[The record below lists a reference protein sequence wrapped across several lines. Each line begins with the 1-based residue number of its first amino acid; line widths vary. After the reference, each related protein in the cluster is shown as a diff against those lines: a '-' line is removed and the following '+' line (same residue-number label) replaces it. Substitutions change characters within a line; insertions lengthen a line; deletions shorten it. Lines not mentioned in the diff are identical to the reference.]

1 MECRMSRRIPCAASS
16 VRLPRRLMALAIAG
30 VLFPLASQAAPAP
43 RDEATVLDAVN
54 VVGTGETRQVQE
66 LGRDELARQPA
77 GSSALKLLGKL
88 PGVHF
93 TSADPWGNYEWSTR
107 LNIRG
112 FNQNQLGFT
121 LDGIPLGDM
130 SYGNHNGLHISR
142 ALIAENL
149 GFVEVSQG
157 SGALDTAS
165 SSNLGGTMRFASRGP
180 LAERGFTLAQ
190 TVGSDDTLRTFAR
203 YDTGDI
209 DGFSAFFSGAKHDAE
224 KWKGYGPQDSRQV
237 NAQARYA
244 SDTFSIGALIN
255 TSRRNETDYADLS
268 LESARRLGMDW
279 DNYARDW
286 TRAIRAGFGQFS
298 GGVTSLDD
306 AYYLGRGLRDDNLY
320 ALNTDIA
327 IGDGGS
333 ITAQVYRH
341 TNEGQGHWV
350 TPYSA
355 SSPTLPLRL
364 RTTEYTIDR
373 SGVTAGIALP
383 FGIHTV
389 SVGLWHESSD
399 HNLQRNFYN
408 LNADSPPNRGF
419 FYRSPDQRVF
429 EQDFDSSTTVW
440 YLSNRIDL
448 MDGRFTVDAGFKALD
463 AGIDAVRRIGTRAQ
477 GSIEAKD
484 SFLPQLGLRFE
495 VAEGFEL
502 FGSYAE
508 NMAAFRAGVAGPF
521 AASQSGFDAIRST
534 LRPETSTTLEGGLR
548 YGVDGFQSSLTLYR
562 VDFEDRL
569 LTISQCV
576 GILGCPAALANVG
589 DVETSGAEAAIDW
602 TLGEGFS
609 VFGSLSWNQS
619 EYAADYLDG
628 TTLVPTRGKTVVDSP
643 ELLANV
649 ELRYAMDGW
658 DARVGAK
665 YTDERFITFINDSKV
680 DAYWVADAS
689 LAYSFGDF
697 GWAKDLKASLNVTNL
712 FDESYFASVGTNG
725 FVASDPQG
733 LNYTLVTGA
742 PRQFFLTLEAQF

>member
-1 MECRMSRRIPCAASS
+1 MSSITPCRRPRHLLALAVAAALAPLAASANPE
-16 VRLPRRLMALAIAG
+16 VRDD
-30 VLFPLASQAAPAP
+30 AA
-43 RDEATVLDAVN
+43 VLDAVN
-54 VVGTGETRQVQE
+54 VVGTGETRQVQA
-66 LGRDELARQPA
+66 LGREELARQPA

-149 GFVEVSQG
+149 GFAEVSQG

-165 SSNLGGTMRFASRGP
+165 SSNLGGTVRFASRGP
-180 LAERGFTLAQ
+180 QAERGATLAQ

-203 YDTGDI
+203 YDTGDL
-209 DGFSAFFSGAKHDAE
+209 DGFSAFLSGAKHDAE
-224 KWKGYGPQDSRQV
+224 KWKGYGAQDSRQV

-244 SDTFSIGALIN
+244 NEAWSLGALIN

-298 GGVTSLDD
+298 GGVNSLDD

-333 ITAQVYRH
+333 FKAQVYRH

-350 TPYSA
+350 TPYSP
-355 SSPTLPLRL
+355 SSATLPLSL

-373 SGVTAGIALP
+373 GGLTAGFELP
-383 FGIHTV
+383 FGAHTL
-389 SVGLWHESSD
+389 SFGLWHEDSD
-399 HNLQRNFYN
+399 HNLQRNFYF
-408 LNADSPPNRGF
+408 LNADNPPNRGY
-419 FYRSPDQRVF
+419 FYRSPDVRVF
-429 EQDFDSSTTVW
+429 EQDFDSRTQVW
-440 YLSNRIDL
+440 YLNDRIAL
-448 MDGRFTVDAGFKALD
+448 MDGRFTIDAGFKALD
-463 AGIDAVRRIGTRAQ
+463 AEIEAVNRRGTRAQ
-477 GSIEAKD
+477 GRIEAKD

-495 VAEGFEL
+495 VAPGFEL

-508 NMAAFRAGVAGPF
+508 NMAAFRAGVNGPF
-521 AASQSGFDAIRST
+521 SASQSGFNAIRDT
-534 LRPETSTTLEGGLR
+534 LRPETSTTFEGGLR
-548 YGVDGFQSSLTLYR
+548 YGNEAFQSSLTLYR

-569 LTISQCV
+569 LTISQCA
-576 GILGCPAALANVG
+576 GIVGCPSVLANVG

-602 TLGEGFS
+602 RLGGGFS
-609 VFGSLSWNQS
+609 LFGSLSWNSS
-619 EYAADYLDG
+619 EYASNYLDG
-628 TTLVPTRGKTVVDSP
+628 TTLVPTDGKTVVDTP
-643 ELLANV
+643 EMLANV
-649 ELRYAMDGW
+649 ELRYAA
-658 DARVGAK
+658 DALEARIGMK
-665 YTDERFITFINDSKV
+665 YTDERFITYVNDSRV
-680 DAYWVADAS
+680 PDYWVTDAS
-689 LAYSFGDF
+689 VSYRFGDLGF
-697 GWAKDLKASLNVTNL
+697 AKDLKATLNVTNL
-712 FDESYFASVGTNG
+712 FDEDYFASVGTNG
-725 FVASDPQG
+725 FVARDPQG

-742 PRQFFLTLEAQF
+742 PRQVFLTLEASF

>member
-1 MECRMSRRIPCAASS
+1 MEFQMPSITPCRRPRHLLALAVAAALAPIAASANPE
-16 VRLPRRLMALAIAG
+16 V
-30 VLFPLASQAAPAP
+30 
-43 RDEATVLDAVN
+43 RDEAAVLDAVN
-54 VVGTGETRQVQE
+54 VVGTGETRQVQA
-66 LGRDELARQPA
+66 LGREELARQPA

-149 GFVEVSQG
+149 GFAEVSQG

-165 SSNLGGTMRFASRGP
+165 SSNLGGTVRFASRGP
-180 LAERGFTLAQ
+180 QAERGATLAQ

-203 YDTGDI
+203 YDTGEI
-209 DGFSAFFSGAKHDAE
+209 DGFSAFLSGAKHDAE
-224 KWKGYGPQDSRQV
+224 KWKGYGAQDSRQV

-244 SDTFSIGALIN
+244 SEVWSLGALIN

-298 GGVTSLDD
+298 GAVNSLDD

-333 ITAQVYRH
+333 FKAQVYRH

-350 TPYSA
+350 TPYSP
-355 SSPTLPLRL
+355 SSATLPLSL

-373 SGVTAGIALP
+373 GGLTAGVELP
-383 FGIHTV
+383 FGVHTL
-389 SVGLWHESSD
+389 SFGLWHEDSD
-399 HNLQRNFYN
+399 HNLQRNFYF
-408 LNADSPPNRGF
+408 LNADTPPNRGY
-419 FYRSPDQRVF
+419 FYRSPDVRVF
-429 EQDFDSSTTVW
+429 EQDFDSRTQVW
-440 YLSNRIDL
+440 YLNDRIAL
-448 MDGRFTVDAGFKALD
+448 MEGRFTIDAGFKALD
-463 AGIDAVRRIGTRAQ
+463 AEIQAVNRRGTRAQ
-477 GSIEAKD
+477 GRIEAKD

-495 VAEGFEL
+495 VVPGFEL

-508 NMAAFRAGVAGPF
+508 NMAAFRAGVNGPF
-521 AASQSGFDAIRST
+521 SASQSGFDAIRNT
-534 LRPETSTTLEGGLR
+534 LRPETSTTFEGGLR
-548 YGVDGFQSSLTLYR
+548 YGNEAFQSSLTLYR

-569 LTISQCV
+569 LTISQCA
-576 GILGCPAALANVG
+576 GIVGCPSVLANVG

-602 TLGEGFS
+602 RLGGGFS
-609 VFGSLSWNQS
+609 LFGSLSWNSS
-619 EYAADYLDG
+619 EYASNYLDG
-628 TTLVPTRGKTVVDSP
+628 TTLVPTDGKTVVDTP
-643 ELLANV
+643 EMLANV
-649 ELRYAMDGW
+649 ELRYAA
-658 DARVGAK
+658 DALEARIGMK
-665 YTDERFITFINDSKV
+665 YTDERFITYTNDSRV
-680 DAYWVADAS
+680 PDYWVTDAS
-689 LAYSFGDF
+689 VSYRFGDLGF
-697 GWAKDLKASLNVTNL
+697 AKDLKATLNVTNL
-712 FDESYFASVGTNG
+712 FDEDYFASVGTNG
-725 FVASDPQG
+725 FVARDPQG

-742 PRQFFLTLEAQF
+742 PRQVFLTLEASF

>member
-1 MECRMSRRIPCAASS
+1 MECRMFRNAAASN
-16 VRLPRRLMALAIAG
+16 PRPHRSLIALAVAG
-30 VLFPLASQAAPAP
+30 ALIPFLAHAAPEA

-66 LGRDELARQPA
+66 IGREELLRQPPGA
-77 GSSALKLLGKL
+77 SPLKLLAKL

-107 LNIRG
+107 INIRG

-149 GFVEVSQG
+149 GFAEVSQG

-165 SSNLGGTMRFASRGP
+165 SSNLGGTVRFGSRGP
-180 LAERGFTLAQ
+180 QAERGITVAQ

-203 YDTGDI
+203 YDRGDI
-209 DGFSAFFSGAKHDAE
+209 DGFSAFLSGARHDAE
-224 KWKGYGPQDSRQV
+224 KWKGWGPQDSRQV
-237 NAQARYA
+237 NAQARFA
-244 SDTFSIGALIN
+244 NEGWSLGAMIN

-268 LESARRLGMDW
+268 LDSARRLGMDW
-279 DNYARDW
+279 DNYALDW
-286 TRAIRAGFGQFS
+286 ERAIRAAFGQFS

-320 ALNTDIA
+320 AVN
-327 IGDGGS
+327 GDVGLFDDGVFR
-333 ITAQVYRH
+333 AQVYRH

-350 TPYSA
+350 TPYTP
-355 SSPTLPLRL
+355 SSPTLPLSL

-373 SGVTAGIALP
+373 GGLTAGVELP
-383 FGIHTV
+383 FGNHTI
-389 SVGLWHESSD
+389 SFGLWHEDSD
-399 HNLQRNFYN
+399 HNLQRNFYF

-419 FYRSPDQRVF
+419 FYRNPDVRVF
-429 EQDFDSSTTVW
+429 EQDFDSRTQMF
-440 YLSNRIDL
+440 YLNDRIAL
-448 MDGRFTVDAGFKALD
+448 MDERLTIDVGFKSLNAE
-463 AGIDAVRRIGTRAQ
+463 IDAISRRGTRAQ
-477 GSIEAKD
+477 GSIEASD
-484 SFLPQLGLRFE
+484 NFLPQAGIRFE

-508 NMAAFRAGVAGPF
+508 NLAAFRAGVNGPF
-521 AASQSGFDAIRST
+521 SASQTGFDAIRDT
-534 LRPETSTTLEGGLR
+534 LRPETSTSLEGGLR
-548 YGVDGFQSSLTLYR
+548 WGMDGFQSSLTVYR

-576 GILGCPAALANVG
+576 GIVGCPSVLANVG

-602 TLGEGFS
+602 TLADGLS
-609 VFGSLSWNQS
+609 LFGSLSWNES
-619 EYAADYLDG
+619 EYGSDYLDG
-628 TTLVPTRGKTVVDSP
+628 TTVVPTRGKTVVDSP

-649 ELRYAMDGW
+649 ELRYAIASW
-658 DARVGAK
+658 DARIGAR
-665 YTDERFITFINDSKV
+665 YTDERFITFVNDSQV
-680 DAYWVADAS
+680 EGFWVADAS
-689 LAYSFGDF
+689 LAYDF
-697 GWAKDLKASLNVTNL
+697 GGVWRAKNLKAALNITNL
-712 FDESYFASVGTNG
+712 FDEEYFASVGTNG
-725 FVASDPQG
+725 FVASDPLG

-742 PRQFFLTLEAQF
+742 PRQVFATLTAEF

>member
-1 MECRMSRRIPCAASS
+1 MEFQMSSITPCRRPRHLLALAVAAALAPLAASANPE
-16 VRLPRRLMALAIAG
+16 VRDD
-30 VLFPLASQAAPAP
+30 AA
-43 RDEATVLDAVN
+43 VLDAVN
-54 VVGTGETRQVQE
+54 VVGTGETRQVQA
-66 LGRDELARQPA
+66 LGREELARQPA

-149 GFVEVSQG
+149 GFAEVSQG

-165 SSNLGGTMRFASRGP
+165 SSNLGGTVRFASRGP
-180 LAERGFTLAQ
+180 QAERGATLAQ

-203 YDTGDI
+203 YDTGDL
-209 DGFSAFFSGAKHDAE
+209 DGFSAFLSGAKHDAE
-224 KWKGYGPQDSRQV
+224 KWKGYGAQDSRQV

-244 SDTFSIGALIN
+244 DEAWSLGALIN

-298 GGVTSLDD
+298 GGVNSLDD

-320 ALNTDIA
+320 ALNADIA

-333 ITAQVYRH
+333 FKAQVYRH

-350 TPYSA
+350 TPYSP
-355 SSPTLPLRL
+355 SSATLPLSL

-373 SGVTAGIALP
+373 GGLTAGFELP
-383 FGIHTV
+383 LGAHTL
-389 SVGLWHESSD
+389 SFGLWHEDSD
-399 HNLQRNFYN
+399 HNLQRNFYF
-408 LNADSPPNRGF
+408 LNADTPPNRGY
-419 FYRSPDQRVF
+419 FYRSPDVRVF
-429 EQDFDSSTTVW
+429 EQDFDSRTQVW
-440 YLSNRIDL
+440 YVNDRIAL
-448 MDGRFTVDAGFKALD
+448 MDGRFTIDAGFKALD
-463 AGIDAVRRIGTRAQ
+463 AEIEAVNRRGTRAQ
-477 GSIEAKD
+477 GRIEAKD

-495 VAEGFEL
+495 VAPGFEL

-508 NMAAFRAGVAGPF
+508 NMAAFRAGVNGPF
-521 AASQSGFDAIRST
+521 SASQSGFDAIRNT
-534 LRPETSTTLEGGLR
+534 LRPETSTTFEGGLR
-548 YGVDGFQSSLTLYR
+548 YGNEAFQSSLTLYR

-569 LTISQCV
+569 LTISQCA
-576 GILGCPAALANVG
+576 GIVGCPSVLANVG

-602 TLGEGFS
+602 RLGGGFS
-609 VFGSLSWNQS
+609 LFGSLSWNSS
-619 EYAADYLDG
+619 EYASNYLDG
-628 TTLVPTRGKTVVDSP
+628 TTLVPTDGKTVVDTP
-643 ELLANV
+643 EMLANV
-649 ELRYAMDGW
+649 ELRYAA
-658 DARVGAK
+658 DALEARIGMK
-665 YTDERFITFINDSKV
+665 YTDERFITFVNDSRV
-680 DAYWVADAS
+680 PDYWVTDAS
-689 LAYSFGDF
+689 VSYRFGDL
-697 GWAKDLKASLNVTNL
+697 GLAKDLKATLNVTNL
-712 FDESYFASVGTNG
+712 FDEDYFASVGTNG
-725 FVASDPQG
+725 FVARDPQG

-742 PRQFFLTLEAQF
+742 PRQVFLTLEASF

>member
-1 MECRMSRRIPCAASS
+1 MSSITPCRRPRHLLALAVAAALAPLAASANPE
-16 VRLPRRLMALAIAG
+16 VRDD
-30 VLFPLASQAAPAP
+30 AA
-43 RDEATVLDAVN
+43 VLDAVN
-54 VVGTGETRQVQE
+54 VVGTGETRQVQA
-66 LGRDELARQPA
+66 LGREEIARQPA

-149 GFVEVSQG
+149 GFAEVSQG

-165 SSNLGGTMRFASRGP
+165 SSNLGGTVRFASRGP
-180 LAERGFTLAQ
+180 QSERGATLAQ

-203 YDTGDI
+203 YDTGDL
-209 DGFSAFFSGAKHDAE
+209 DGFSAFLSGAKHDAE
-224 KWKGYGPQDSRQV
+224 KWKGYGAQDSRQV

-244 SDTFSIGALIN
+244 DEAWSLGALIN

-298 GGVTSLDD
+298 GGVNSLDD

-320 ALNTDIA
+320 AVNTDIA

-333 ITAQVYRH
+333 FKAQVYRH

-350 TPYSA
+350 TPYSP
-355 SSPTLPLRL
+355 SSSTLPLSL

-373 SGVTAGIALP
+373 GGLTAGFELP
-383 FGIHTV
+383 FGVHTL
-389 SVGLWHESSD
+389 SFGLWHEDSD
-399 HNLQRNFYN
+399 HNLQRNFYF
-408 LNADSPPNRGF
+408 LNADTPPNRGY
-419 FYRSPDQRVF
+419 FYRSPDVRVF
-429 EQDFDSSTTVW
+429 EQDFDSRTQVW
-440 YLSNRIDL
+440 YLNDRIAL
-448 MDGRFTVDAGFKALD
+448 MDGRFTIDAGFKALD
-463 AGIDAVRRIGTRAQ
+463 AEIEAVSRRGTRAQ
-477 GSIEAKD
+477 GRIEAKD

-495 VAEGFEL
+495 VAPGFEL

-508 NMAAFRAGVAGPF
+508 NMAAFRAGVNGPF
-521 AASQSGFDAIRST
+521 SASQTGFNAIRGT
-534 LRPETSTTLEGGLR
+534 LRPETSTTFEGGLR
-548 YGVDGFQSSLTLYR
+548 YGNEGFQSSLTLYR

-569 LTISQCV
+569 LTISQCA
-576 GILGCPAALANVG
+576 GIVGCPSVLANVG
-589 DVETSGAEAAIDW
+589 DVETSGAEAAMDW
-602 TLGEGFS
+602 RLGGGFS
-609 VFGSLSWNQS
+609 LFGSLSWNSS
-619 EYAADYLDG
+619 EYASNYLDG
-628 TTLVPTRGKTVVDSP
+628 TTLVPTDGKTVVDTP
-643 ELLANV
+643 EMLANV
-649 ELRYAMDGW
+649 ELRYAA
-658 DARVGAK
+658 DAFEARIGMK
-665 YTDERFITFINDSKV
+665 YTDERFITFVNDSRV
-680 DAYWVADAS
+680 PDYWVTDAS
-689 LAYSFGDF
+689 VSYRFGDL
-697 GWAKDLKASLNVTNL
+697 GLAKDLKATLNVTNL
-712 FDESYFASVGTNG
+712 FDEDYFASVGTNG
-725 FVASDPQG
+725 FVARDPQG

-742 PRQFFLTLEAQF
+742 PRQVFLTLEASF

>member
-1 MECRMSRRIPCAASS
+1 MEFRMSSITPCRRPRHLLALAVAAALAPVAAS
-16 VRLPRRLMALAIAG
+16 
-30 VLFPLASQAAPAP
+30 ASPEV
-43 RDEATVLDAVN
+43 RDEAAVLDAVN
-54 VVGTGETRQVQE
+54 VVGTGETRQVQA
-66 LGRDELARQPA
+66 LGREEIARQPA

-93 TSADPWGNYEWSTR
+93 TSADPWGNYEWSAR

-149 GFVEVSQG
+149 GFAEVSQG

-165 SSNLGGTMRFASRGP
+165 SSNLGGTVRFASRGP
-180 LAERGFTLAQ
+180 QAERGATLAQ

-203 YDTGDI
+203 YDTGDL
-209 DGFSAFFSGAKHDAE
+209 DGFSAFLSGAKHDAE
-224 KWKGYGPQDSRQV
+224 KWKGYGAQDSRQV

-244 SDTFSIGALIN
+244 SDAWTLGALVN

-298 GGVTSLDD
+298 GAVNSLDD

-320 ALNTDIA
+320 ALNTDFA

-333 ITAQVYRH
+333 FTAQVYRH

-350 TPYSA
+350 TPYSP
-355 SSPTLPLRL
+355 SSATLPLSL

-373 SGVTAGIALP
+373 GGLTAGFELP
-383 FGIHTV
+383 FGVHTL
-389 SVGLWHESSD
+389 SFGLWHEDSD
-399 HNLQRNFYN
+399 HNLQRNFYF
-408 LNADSPPNRGF
+408 LNADAPPNRGYF
-419 FYRSPDQRVF
+419 LRSPDVRVF
-429 EQDFDSSTTVW
+429 EQDFDSRTQVW
-440 YLSNRIDL
+440 YLNDRIAL
-448 MDGRFTVDAGFKALD
+448 MEGRFTIDAGFKALD
-463 AGIDAVRRIGTRAQ
+463 AKIEAVNRRGTRAQ
-477 GSIEAKD
+477 GRIEAKD

-495 VAEGFEL
+495 VAPGFEL

-508 NMAAFRAGVAGPF
+508 NMAAFRAGVNGPF
-521 AASQSGFDAIRST
+521 SASQSGFDAIRNT
-534 LRPETSTTLEGGLR
+534 LRPETSTTFEGGLR
-548 YGVDGFQSSLTLYR
+548 YGNEGFQSSLTLYR

-569 LTISQCV
+569 LTISQCA
-576 GILGCPAALANVG
+576 GIVGCPSVLANVG

-602 TLGEGFS
+602 RLGGGFS
-609 VFGSLSWNQS
+609 LFGSLSWNSS
-619 EYAADYLDG
+619 EYASNYLDG
-628 TTLVPTRGKTVVDSP
+628 TTLVPTDGKTVVDTP
-643 ELLANV
+643 EMLANV
-649 ELRYAMDGW
+649 ELRYAA
-658 DARVGAK
+658 DALEARIGMK
-665 YTDERFITFINDSKV
+665 YTDERFITYTNDSRV
-680 DAYWVADAS
+680 PDYWVTDAS
-689 LAYSFGDF
+689 VSYRFGDLGF
-697 GWAKDLKASLNVTNL
+697 AKDLKATLNVTNL
-712 FDESYFASVGTNG
+712 FDEDYFASVGTNG
-725 FVASDPQG
+725 FVARDPQG

-742 PRQFFLTLEAQF
+742 PRQVFLTLEASF

>member
-1 MECRMSRRIPCAASS
+1 MECRMPARAPRRCTRDVLALSIAVALVPLVASANPDAASN
-16 VRLPRRLMALAIAG
+16 
-30 VLFPLASQAAPAP
+30 AA
-43 RDEATVLDAVN
+43 VLDAVN

-66 LGRDELARQPA
+66 LGREELARQPA
-77 GSSALKLLGKL
+77 GTSALKLLGKL

-149 GFVEVSQG
+149 GFAEVSQG

-165 SSNLGGTMRFASRGP
+165 SSNLGGTVRFASRGP
-180 LAERGFTLAQ
+180 QAERGATLAQ

-203 YDTGDI
+203 YDTGDL
-209 DGFSAFFSGAKHDAE
+209 DGFSAFLSGAKHDAE
-224 KWKGYGPQDSRQV
+224 KWKGYGAQDSRQV

-244 SDTFSIGALIN
+244 DEAWSLGALIN

-286 TRAIRAGFGQFS
+286 VRAIRAGFGQFS
-298 GGVTSLDD
+298 GGVNSLDD

-320 ALNTDIA
+320 AVDTEFA
-327 IGDGGS
+327 IGDGG
-333 ITAQVYRH
+333 TFKAQVYRH

-373 SGVTAGIALP
+373 GGLTAGIELP
-383 FGIHTV
+383 FGVHTLRFGV
-389 SVGLWHESSD
+389 WNESSD

-408 LNADSPPNRGF
+408 LNADSAPNRGF

-429 EQDFDSSTTVW
+429 EQDFDSSTIVW
-440 YLSNRIDL
+440 YLGDRIDL
-448 MDGRFTVDAGFKALD
+448 MDGRFTIDAGFKSLD
-463 AGIDAVRRIGTRAQ
+463 AEIDAVNRLGTRAQ

-495 VAEGFEL
+495 VAPGFEL

-508 NMAAFRAGVAGPF
+508 NMAAFRAGVNGPF
-521 AASQSGFDAIRST
+521 SASQTGFDAIRNT
-534 LRPETSTTLEGGLR
+534 LKPETSTSVEGGLR
-548 YGVDGFQSSLTLYR
+548 YGFDGFQSSLTVYR
-562 VDFEDRL
+562 VDFKDRL
-569 LTISQCV
+569 LTISQCA
-576 GILGCPAALANVG
+576 GIVGCPSVLANVG
-589 DVETSGAEAAIDW
+589 DVETTGAEAAIDW
-602 TLGEGFS
+602 TVAEGFS
-609 VFGSLSWNQS
+609 LFGSLSLNQS

-628 TTLVPTRGKTVVDSP
+628 TTLVPTNGKTVVDTP
-643 ELLANV
+643 EMLANI
-649 ELRYAMDGW
+649 ELRYAMDGF
-658 DARVGAK
+658 DARIGAK
-665 YTDERFITFINDSKV
+665 YTDERYITFTNDSKV
-680 DAYWVADAS
+680 DGYWVSDAS
-689 LAYSFGDF
+689 LSYSFGEI
-697 GWAKDLKASLNVTNL
+697 GWAKNLKASLNVTNL
-712 FDESYFASVGTNG
+712 FDEDYFASVGTNG
-725 FVASDPQG
+725 FVARDPQG

-742 PRQFFLTLEAQF
+742 PRQFFVTVEAQF

>member
-1 MECRMSRRIPCAASS
+1 MSSITPCRRPRHLLALAVAAALAPLAASANPE
-16 VRLPRRLMALAIAG
+16 VRDD
-30 VLFPLASQAAPAP
+30 AA
-43 RDEATVLDAVN
+43 VLDAVN
-54 VVGTGETRQVQE
+54 VVGTGETRQVQA
-66 LGRDELARQPA
+66 LGREELARQPA

-149 GFVEVSQG
+149 GFAEVSQG

-165 SSNLGGTMRFASRGP
+165 SSNLGGTVRFASRGP
-180 LAERGFTLAQ
+180 QAERGATVAQ

-203 YDTGDI
+203 YDTGDL
-209 DGFSAFFSGAKHDAE
+209 DGFSAFLSGAKHDAE
-224 KWKGYGPQDSRQV
+224 KWKGYGAQDSRQV

-244 SDTFSIGALIN
+244 DEAWSLGALIN

-298 GGVTSLDD
+298 GGVNSLDD

-333 ITAQVYRH
+333 FKAQVYRH

-350 TPYSA
+350 TPYSP
-355 SSPTLPLRL
+355 SSATLPLSL

-373 SGVTAGIALP
+373 GGLTAGFELP
-383 FGIHTV
+383 FGVHTL
-389 SVGLWHESSD
+389 SFGLWHEDSD
-399 HNLQRNFYN
+399 HNLQRNFYF
-408 LNADSPPNRGF
+408 LNADTPPNRGY
-419 FYRSPDQRVF
+419 FYRSPDVRVF
-429 EQDFDSSTTVW
+429 EQDFDSRTQVW
-440 YLSNRIDL
+440 YLNDRIAL
-448 MDGRFTVDAGFKALD
+448 MDGRFTIDAGFKALD
-463 AGIDAVRRIGTRAQ
+463 AEIEAVSRRGTRAQ
-477 GSIEAKD
+477 GRIEAKD

-495 VAEGFEL
+495 VAPGFEL

-508 NMAAFRAGVAGPF
+508 NMAAFRAGVNGPF
-521 AASQSGFDAIRST
+521 SASQSGFNAIRDT
-534 LRPETSTTLEGGLR
+534 LRPETSTTFEGGLR
-548 YGVDGFQSSLTLYR
+548 YGNEGFQSSLTLYR

-569 LTISQCV
+569 LTISQCA
-576 GILGCPAALANVG
+576 GIVGCPSVLANVG

-602 TLGEGFS
+602 RLGGGFS
-609 VFGSLSWNQS
+609 LFGSLSWNSS
-619 EYAADYLDG
+619 EYASNYLDG
-628 TTLVPTRGKTVVDSP
+628 TTLVPTDGKTVVDTP
-643 ELLANV
+643 EMLANV
-649 ELRYAMDGW
+649 ELRYAA
-658 DARVGAK
+658 DALEARIGMK
-665 YTDERFITFINDSKV
+665 YTDERFITYINDSRV
-680 DAYWVADAS
+680 PDYWVTDAS
-689 LAYSFGDF
+689 VSYRFGDLGF
-697 GWAKDLKASLNVTNL
+697 AKDLKATLNVTNL
-712 FDESYFASVGTNG
+712 FDEDYFASVGTNG
-725 FVASDPQG
+725 FVARDPQG

-742 PRQFFLTLEAQF
+742 PRQVFLTLEASF

>member
-1 MECRMSRRIPCAASS
+1 MSSITPCRRPRHLLALAVAAALAPLAASANPE
-16 VRLPRRLMALAIAG
+16 VRDD
-30 VLFPLASQAAPAP
+30 AA
-43 RDEATVLDAVN
+43 VLDAVN
-54 VVGTGETRQVQE
+54 VVGTGETRQVQA
-66 LGRDELARQPA
+66 LGREELARQPA

-149 GFVEVSQG
+149 GFAEVSQG

-165 SSNLGGTMRFASRGP
+165 SSNLGGTVRFASRGP
-180 LAERGFTLAQ
+180 QAERGATLAQ

-203 YDTGDI
+203 YDTGDL
-209 DGFSAFFSGAKHDAE
+209 DGFSAFLSGAKHDAE
-224 KWKGYGPQDSRQV
+224 KWKGYGAQDSRQV

-244 SDTFSIGALIN
+244 DEAWSLGALIN

-298 GGVTSLDD
+298 GGVNSLDD

-333 ITAQVYRH
+333 FKAQVYRH

-350 TPYSA
+350 TPYSP
-355 SSPTLPLRL
+355 SSATLPLSL

-373 SGVTAGIALP
+373 GGLTAGFELP
-383 FGIHTV
+383 FGVHTL
-389 SVGLWHESSD
+389 SFGLWHEDSD
-399 HNLQRNFYN
+399 HNLQRNFYF
-408 LNADSPPNRGF
+408 LNADTPPNRGY
-419 FYRSPDQRVF
+419 FYRSPDVRVF
-429 EQDFDSSTTVW
+429 EQDFDSRTQVW
-440 YLSNRIDL
+440 YLNDRIAL
-448 MDGRFTVDAGFKALD
+448 MDGRFTIDAGFKALD
-463 AGIDAVRRIGTRAQ
+463 AEIEAVGRRGTRAQ
-477 GSIEAKD
+477 GRIEAKD

-495 VAEGFEL
+495 VAPGFEL

-508 NMAAFRAGVAGPF
+508 NMAAFRAGVNGPF
-521 AASQSGFDAIRST
+521 SASQSGFNAIRDT
-534 LRPETSTTLEGGLR
+534 LRPETSTTFEGGLR
-548 YGVDGFQSSLTLYR
+548 YGNEGFQSSLTLYR

-569 LTISQCV
+569 LTISQCA
-576 GILGCPAALANVG
+576 GIVGCPSVLANVG

-602 TLGEGFS
+602 RLGGGFS
-609 VFGSLSWNQS
+609 LFGSLSWNSS
-619 EYAADYLDG
+619 EYASNYLDG
-628 TTLVPTRGKTVVDSP
+628 TTLVPTDGKTVVDTP
-643 ELLANV
+643 EMLANV
-649 ELRYAMDGW
+649 ELRYAA
-658 DARVGAK
+658 DALEARIGMK
-665 YTDERFITFINDSKV
+665 YTDERFITYVNDSRV
-680 DAYWVADAS
+680 PDYWVTDAS
-689 LAYSFGDF
+689 VSYRFGNLGF
-697 GWAKDLKASLNVTNL
+697 AKDLKATLNVTNL
-712 FDESYFASVGTNG
+712 FDEDYFASVGTNG
-725 FVASDPQG
+725 FVARDPQG

-742 PRQFFLTLEAQF
+742 PRQVFLTLEASF

>member
-1 MECRMSRRIPCAASS
+1 MEFQMPSITPCRRPRHLLALAVAAALAPIAASANPE
-16 VRLPRRLMALAIAG
+16 V
-30 VLFPLASQAAPAP
+30 
-43 RDEATVLDAVN
+43 RDEAAVLDAVN
-54 VVGTGETRQVQE
+54 VVGTGETRQVQA
-66 LGRDELARQPA
+66 LGREELARQPA

-149 GFVEVSQG
+149 GFAEVSQG

-165 SSNLGGTMRFASRGP
+165 SSNLGGTVRFASRGP
-180 LAERGFTLAQ
+180 QAERGATLAQ

-203 YDTGDI
+203 YDTGEI
-209 DGFSAFFSGAKHDAE
+209 DGFSAFLSGAKHDAE
-224 KWKGYGPQDSRQV
+224 KWKGYGAQDSRQV

-244 SDTFSIGALIN
+244 SEVWSLGALIN

-298 GGVTSLDD
+298 GAVNSLDD

-333 ITAQVYRH
+333 FKAQVYRH

-350 TPYSA
+350 TPYSP
-355 SSPTLPLRL
+355 SSATLPLSL

-373 SGVTAGIALP
+373 GGLTAGVELP
-383 FGIHTV
+383 FGAHTL
-389 SVGLWHESSD
+389 SFGLWHEDSD
-399 HNLQRNFYN
+399 HNLQRNFYF
-408 LNADSPPNRGF
+408 LNADTPPNRGY
-419 FYRSPDQRVF
+419 FYRSPDVRVF
-429 EQDFDSSTTVW
+429 EQDFDSRTQVW
-440 YLSNRIDL
+440 YLNDRIAL
-448 MDGRFTVDAGFKALD
+448 MEGRFTIDAGFKALD
-463 AGIDAVRRIGTRAQ
+463 AEIRAVNRRGTRAQ
-477 GSIEAKD
+477 GRIEAKD

-495 VAEGFEL
+495 VVPGFEL

-508 NMAAFRAGVAGPF
+508 NMAAFRAGVNGPF
-521 AASQSGFDAIRST
+521 SASQSGFDAIRNT
-534 LRPETSTTLEGGLR
+534 LRPETSTTFEGGLR
-548 YGVDGFQSSLTLYR
+548 YGNEAFQSSLTLYR

-569 LTISQCV
+569 LTISQCA
-576 GILGCPAALANVG
+576 GIVGCPSVLANVG

-602 TLGEGFS
+602 RLGSGFS
-609 VFGSLSWNQS
+609 LFGSLSWNSS
-619 EYAADYLDG
+619 EYASNYLDG
-628 TTLVPTRGKTVVDSP
+628 TTLVPTDGKAVVDTP
-643 ELLANV
+643 EMLANV
-649 ELRYAMDGW
+649 ELRYAA
-658 DARVGAK
+658 DALEARIGMK
-665 YTDERFITFINDSKV
+665 YTDERFITYTNDSRV
-680 DAYWVADAS
+680 PHYWVTDAS
-689 LAYSFGDF
+689 VSYRFDDLGF
-697 GWAKDLKASLNVTNL
+697 AKDLKATLNVTNL
-712 FDESYFASVGTNG
+712 FDEDYFASVGTNG
-725 FVASDPQG
+725 FVARDPQG

-742 PRQFFLTLEAQF
+742 PRQVFLTLEASF

>member
-1 MECRMSRRIPCAASS
+1 MEFQMPSITPCRRPRHLLALAVAAALAPIAASANPE
-16 VRLPRRLMALAIAG
+16 V
-30 VLFPLASQAAPAP
+30 
-43 RDEATVLDAVN
+43 RDEAAVLDAVN
-54 VVGTGETRQVQE
+54 VVGTGETRQVQA
-66 LGRDELARQPA
+66 LGREELARQPA

-149 GFVEVSQG
+149 GFAEVSQG

-165 SSNLGGTMRFASRGP
+165 SSNLGGTVRFASRGP
-180 LAERGFTLAQ
+180 QAERGATLAQ
-190 TVGSDDTLRTFAR
+190 TVGSDDTLRSFAR
-203 YDTGDI
+203 YDTGEI
-209 DGFSAFFSGAKHDAE
+209 DGFSAFLSGAKHDAE
-224 KWKGYGPQDSRQV
+224 KWKGYGAQDSRQV

-244 SDTFSIGALIN
+244 SEVWSLGALIN

-298 GGVTSLDD
+298 GAVNSLDD

-333 ITAQVYRH
+333 FKAQVYRH

-350 TPYSA
+350 TPYSP
-355 SSPTLPLRL
+355 SSATLPLSL

-373 SGVTAGIALP
+373 GGLTAGVELP
-383 FGIHTV
+383 FGVHTL
-389 SVGLWHESSD
+389 SFGLWHEDSD
-399 HNLQRNFYN
+399 HNLQRNFYF
-408 LNADSPPNRGF
+408 LNADTPPNRGY
-419 FYRSPDQRVF
+419 FYRSPDVRVF
-429 EQDFDSSTTVW
+429 EQDFDSRTQVW
-440 YLSNRIDL
+440 YLNDRIAL
-448 MDGRFTVDAGFKALD
+448 MEGRFTIDAGFKALD
-463 AGIDAVRRIGTRAQ
+463 AEIQAVNRRGTRAQ
-477 GSIEAKD
+477 GRIEAKD

-495 VAEGFEL
+495 VVPGFEL

-508 NMAAFRAGVAGPF
+508 NMAAFRAGVNGPF
-521 AASQSGFDAIRST
+521 SASQSGFDAIRNT
-534 LRPETSTTLEGGLR
+534 LRPETSTTFEGGLR
-548 YGVDGFQSSLTLYR
+548 YGNEAFQSSLTLYR

-569 LTISQCV
+569 LTISQCA
-576 GILGCPAALANVG
+576 GIVGCPSVLANVG

-602 TLGEGFS
+602 RLGGGFS
-609 VFGSLSWNQS
+609 LFGSLSWNSS
-619 EYAADYLDG
+619 EYASNYLDG
-628 TTLVPTRGKTVVDSP
+628 TTLVPTDGKTVVDTP
-643 ELLANV
+643 EMLANV
-649 ELRYAMDGW
+649 ELRYAA
-658 DARVGAK
+658 DALEARIGMK
-665 YTDERFITFINDSKV
+665 YTDERFITYTNDSRV
-680 DAYWVADAS
+680 PDYWVTDAS
-689 LAYSFGDF
+689 VSYRFGDLGF
-697 GWAKDLKASLNVTNL
+697 AKDLKATLNVTNL
-712 FDESYFASVGTNG
+712 FDEDYFASVGTNG
-725 FVASDPQG
+725 FVARDPQG

-742 PRQFFLTLEAQF
+742 PRQVFLTLEASF

>member
-1 MECRMSRRIPCAASS
+1 MSSITPCRRPRHLLALAVAAALAPLAASANPE
-16 VRLPRRLMALAIAG
+16 VRDD
-30 VLFPLASQAAPAP
+30 AA
-43 RDEATVLDAVN
+43 VLDAVN
-54 VVGTGETRQVQE
+54 VVGTGETRQVQA
-66 LGRDELARQPA
+66 LGREELARQPA

-149 GFVEVSQG
+149 GFAEVSQG
-157 SGALDTAS
+157 RGALDTAS
-165 SSNLGGTMRFASRGP
+165 SSNLGGTVRFASRGP
-180 LAERGFTLAQ
+180 QAERGATLAQ

-203 YDTGDI
+203 YDTGDL
-209 DGFSAFFSGAKHDAE
+209 DGFSAFLSGAKHDAE
-224 KWKGYGPQDSRQV
+224 KWKGYGAQDSRQV

-244 SDTFSIGALIN
+244 DQAWSLGALIN

-298 GGVTSLDD
+298 GGVNSLDD

-333 ITAQVYRH
+333 FKAQVYRH

-350 TPYSA
+350 TPYSP
-355 SSPTLPLRL
+355 SSATLPLSL

-373 SGVTAGIALP
+373 GGLTAGFELP
-383 FGIHTV
+383 FGVHTL
-389 SVGLWHESSD
+389 SFGLWQEDSD
-399 HNLQRNFYN
+399 HNLQRNFYF
-408 LNADSPPNRGF
+408 LNADTPPNRGY
-419 FYRSPDQRVF
+419 FYRSPDVRVF
-429 EQDFDSSTTVW
+429 EQDFDSRTQVW
-440 YLSNRIDL
+440 YLNDRIAL
-448 MDGRFTVDAGFKALD
+448 MDGRFTIDAGFKALD
-463 AGIDAVRRIGTRAQ
+463 AEIEAVNRRGTRAQ
-477 GSIEAKD
+477 GRIEAKD

-495 VAEGFEL
+495 VAPGFEL

-508 NMAAFRAGVAGPF
+508 NMAAFRAGVNGPF
-521 AASQSGFDAIRST
+521 SASQSGFNAIRGT
-534 LRPETSTTLEGGLR
+534 LRPETSTTFEGGLR
-548 YGVDGFQSSLTLYR
+548 YGNEGFQSSLTLYR

-569 LTISQCV
+569 LTISQCA
-576 GILGCPAALANVG
+576 GIVGCPSVLANVG

-602 TLGEGFS
+602 RLGGGFS
-609 VFGSLSWNQS
+609 LFGSLSWNSS
-619 EYAADYLDG
+619 EYASNYLDG
-628 TTLVPTRGKTVVDSP
+628 TTLVPTDGKTVVDTP
-643 ELLANV
+643 EMLANV
-649 ELRYAMDGW
+649 ELRYAA
-658 DARVGAK
+658 DALEARIGMK
-665 YTDERFITFINDSKV
+665 YTDERFITFVNDSRV
-680 DAYWVADAS
+680 PDYWVTDAS
-689 LAYSFGDF
+689 VSYRFGDLAL
-697 GWAKDLKASLNVTNL
+697 AKDLKATLNVTNL
-712 FDESYFASVGTNG
+712 FDEDYFASVGTNG
-725 FVASDPQG
+725 FVARDPQG

-742 PRQFFLTLEAQF
+742 PRQVFLTLEASF

>member
-1 MECRMSRRIPCAASS
+1 MEPRMSRPA
-16 VRLPRRLMALAIAG
+16 PRNAHVLRPVALAIAG
-30 VLFPLASQAAPAP
+30 VLLPVAVQAAPAP

-54 VVGTGETRQVQE
+54 VVGTGQTRQVQG
-66 LGRDELARQPA
+66 LGREELARQPA

-121 LDGIPLGDM
+121 LDGVPLGDM

-149 GFVEVSQG
+149 AFAEVSQG
-157 SGALDTAS
+157 GGALDTAS
-165 SSNLGGTMRFASRGP
+165 SSNLGGTVHFVSRGP
-180 LAERGFTLAQ
+180 QAERGLTLAQ

-203 YDTGDI
+203 YDTGDL
-209 DGFSAFFSGAKHDAE
+209 DGFSAFLSGAKHDAE

-244 SDTFSIGALIN
+244 TDDWSLGALVN

-286 TRAIRAGFGQFS
+286 VRAIRAGFGQFS

-320 ALNTDIA
+320 AVNTDIA

-333 ITAQVYRH
+333 VKAQVYRH

-373 SGVTAGIALP
+373 TGITAGVELP
-383 FGIHTV
+383 LGIHTL
-389 SVGLWHESSD
+389 SFGLWHESSD

-429 EQDFDSSTTVW
+429 EQDFDSTTRVW
-440 YLSNRIDL
+440 YLNDRIEL
-448 MDGRFTVDAGFKALD
+448 MEGRFTVDAGFKALD
-463 AGIDAVRRIGTRAQ
+463 AEIDAVNRRGTRAQ
-477 GSIEAKD
+477 GSIEASD
-484 SFLPQLGLRFE
+484 NFLPQLGLRFE

-508 NMAAFRAGVAGPF
+508 NMAAFRAGVNGPF
-521 AASQSGFDAIRST
+521 SASQSGFDAIRAT
-534 LRPETSTTLEGGLR
+534 LRPETSTTFEGGLR
-548 YGVDGFQSSLTLYR
+548 YGHDGFQGSLTLYR

-569 LTISQCV
+569 LTISQCA
-576 GILGCPAALANVG
+576 GIVGCPSVLANVG

-609 VFGSLSWNQS
+609 LFGSLSWNQS

-628 TTLVPTRGKTVVDSP
+628 TTRVATDGKNVVDAP
-643 ELLANV
+643 ELLAHV
-649 ELRYAMDGW
+649 EIRYAVAGW
-658 DARVGAK
+658 EARLGAK
-665 YTDERFITFINDSKV
+665 YTDERFITFTNDSKV
-680 DAYWVADAS
+680 PDYWVADAS
-689 LAYSFGDF
+689 LSYRFGAI
-697 GWAKDLKASLNVTNL
+697 GWAKDLKATVNVTNL

-742 PRQFFLTLEAQF
+742 PRQVFLTVEAGF

>member
-1 MECRMSRRIPCAASS
+1 MEFQMSSITPCRRPRHLLALAVAAALAPLAASANPE
-16 VRLPRRLMALAIAG
+16 VRDD
-30 VLFPLASQAAPAP
+30 AA
-43 RDEATVLDAVN
+43 VLDAVN
-54 VVGTGETRQVQE
+54 VVGTGETRQVQA
-66 LGRDELARQPA
+66 LGREEIARQPA

-149 GFVEVSQG
+149 GFAEVSQG

-165 SSNLGGTMRFASRGP
+165 SSNLGGTVRFASRGP
-180 LAERGFTLAQ
+180 QSERGATLAQ

-203 YDTGDI
+203 YDTGDL
-209 DGFSAFFSGAKHDAE
+209 DGFSAFLSGAKHDAE
-224 KWKGYGPQDSRQV
+224 KWKGYGAQDSRQV

-244 SDTFSIGALIN
+244 DEAWSLGALIN

-298 GGVTSLDD
+298 GGVNSLDD

-320 ALNTDIA
+320 AVNTDIA

-333 ITAQVYRH
+333 FKAQVYRH

-350 TPYSA
+350 TPYSP
-355 SSPTLPLRL
+355 SSSTLPLSL

-373 SGVTAGIALP
+373 GGLTAGFELP
-383 FGIHTV
+383 FGVHTL
-389 SVGLWHESSD
+389 SFGLWHEDSD
-399 HNLQRNFYN
+399 HNLQRNFYF
-408 LNADSPPNRGF
+408 LNADTPPNRGY
-419 FYRSPDQRVF
+419 FYRSPDVRVF
-429 EQDFDSSTTVW
+429 EQDFDSRTQVW
-440 YLSNRIDL
+440 YLNDRIAL
-448 MDGRFTVDAGFKALD
+448 MDGRFTIDAGFKALD
-463 AGIDAVRRIGTRAQ
+463 AEIEAVSRRGTRAQ
-477 GSIEAKD
+477 GRIEAKD

-495 VAEGFEL
+495 VAPGFEL

-508 NMAAFRAGVAGPF
+508 NMAAFRAGVNGPF
-521 AASQSGFDAIRST
+521 SASQTGFNAIRGT
-534 LRPETSTTLEGGLR
+534 LRPETSTTFEGGLR
-548 YGVDGFQSSLTLYR
+548 YGNEGFQSSLTLYR

-569 LTISQCV
+569 LTISQCA
-576 GILGCPAALANVG
+576 GIVGCPSVLANVG
-589 DVETSGAEAAIDW
+589 DVETSGAEAAMDW
-602 TLGEGFS
+602 RLGGGFS
-609 VFGSLSWNQS
+609 LFGSLSWNSS
-619 EYAADYLDG
+619 EYASNYLDG
-628 TTLVPTRGKTVVDSP
+628 TTLVPTDGKTVVDTP
-643 ELLANV
+643 EMLANV
-649 ELRYAMDGW
+649 ELRYAA
-658 DARVGAK
+658 DAFEARIGMK
-665 YTDERFITFINDSKV
+665 YTDERFITFVNDSRV
-680 DAYWVADAS
+680 PDYWVTDAS
-689 LAYSFGDF
+689 VSYRFGDL
-697 GWAKDLKASLNVTNL
+697 GLAKDLKATLNVTNL
-712 FDESYFASVGTNG
+712 FDEDYFASVGTNG
-725 FVASDPQG
+725 FVARDPQG

-742 PRQFFLTLEAQF
+742 PRQVFLTLEASF

>member
-1 MECRMSRRIPCAASS
+1 MEFQMSSITPCRRPRHLLALAVAAALAPLAASANPE
-16 VRLPRRLMALAIAG
+16 VRDD
-30 VLFPLASQAAPAP
+30 AA
-43 RDEATVLDAVN
+43 VLDAVN
-54 VVGTGETRQVQE
+54 VVGTGETRQVQA
-66 LGRDELARQPA
+66 LGREELARQPA

-149 GFVEVSQG
+149 GFAEVSQG

-165 SSNLGGTMRFASRGP
+165 SSNLGGTVRFASRGP
-180 LAERGFTLAQ
+180 QAERGATLAQ

-203 YDTGDI
+203 YDTGDL
-209 DGFSAFFSGAKHDAE
+209 DGFSAFLSGAKHDAE
-224 KWKGYGPQDSRQV
+224 KWKGYGAQDSRQV

-244 SDTFSIGALIN
+244 DEAWSLGALIN

-298 GGVTSLDD
+298 GGVNSLDD

-320 ALNTDIA
+320 AVNTDIA

-333 ITAQVYRH
+333 FKAQVYRH

-350 TPYSA
+350 TPYSP
-355 SSPTLPLRL
+355 SSATLPLSL

-373 SGVTAGIALP
+373 GGLTAGFELP
-383 FGIHTV
+383 LGAHTL
-389 SVGLWHESSD
+389 SFGLWHEDSD
-399 HNLQRNFYN
+399 HNLQRNFYF
-408 LNADSPPNRGF
+408 LNADTPPNRGY
-419 FYRSPDQRVF
+419 FYRSPDVRVF
-429 EQDFDSSTTVW
+429 EQDFDSRTQVW
-440 YLSNRIDL
+440 YVNDRIAL
-448 MDGRFTVDAGFKALD
+448 MDGRFTIDAGFKALD
-463 AGIDAVRRIGTRAQ
+463 AEIEAVNRRGTRAQ
-477 GSIEAKD
+477 GRIEAKD

-495 VAEGFEL
+495 VAPGFEL

-508 NMAAFRAGVAGPF
+508 NMAAFRAGVNGPF
-521 AASQSGFDAIRST
+521 SASQSGFNAIRDT
-534 LRPETSTTLEGGLR
+534 LRPETSTTFEGGLR
-548 YGVDGFQSSLTLYR
+548 YGNEAFQSSLTLYR

-569 LTISQCV
+569 LTISQCA
-576 GILGCPAALANVG
+576 GIVGCPSVLANVG

-602 TLGEGFS
+602 RLGGGFS
-609 VFGSLSWNQS
+609 LFGSLSWNSS
-619 EYAADYLDG
+619 EYASNYLDG
-628 TTLVPTRGKTVVDSP
+628 TTLVPTDGKTVVDTP
-643 ELLANV
+643 EMLANV
-649 ELRYAMDGW
+649 ELRYAA
-658 DARVGAK
+658 DALEARIGMK
-665 YTDERFITFINDSKV
+665 YTDERFITFVNDSRV
-680 DAYWVADAS
+680 PDYWVTDAS
-689 LAYSFGDF
+689 VSYRFGDL
-697 GWAKDLKASLNVTNL
+697 GLAKDLKATLNVTNL
-712 FDESYFASVGTNG
+712 FDEDYFASVGTNG
-725 FVASDPQG
+725 FVARDPQG

-742 PRQFFLTLEAQF
+742 PRQVFLTLEASF

>member
-1 MECRMSRRIPCAASS
+1 MSSITPCRRPRHLLALAVAAALAPLAASANPE
-16 VRLPRRLMALAIAG
+16 VRDD
-30 VLFPLASQAAPAP
+30 AA
-43 RDEATVLDAVN
+43 VLDAVN
-54 VVGTGETRQVQE
+54 VVGTGETRQVQA
-66 LGRDELARQPA
+66 LGREELARQPA

-149 GFVEVSQG
+149 GFAEVSQG

-165 SSNLGGTMRFASRGP
+165 SSNLGGTVRFASRGP
-180 LAERGFTLAQ
+180 QAERGATLAQ

-203 YDTGDI
+203 YDTGDL
-209 DGFSAFFSGAKHDAE
+209 DGFSAFLSGAKHDAE
-224 KWKGYGPQDSRQV
+224 KWKGYGAQDSRQV

-244 SDTFSIGALIN
+244 NEAWSLGALIN

-298 GGVTSLDD
+298 GGVNSLDD

-333 ITAQVYRH
+333 FKAQVYRH

-350 TPYSA
+350 TPYSP
-355 SSPTLPLRL
+355 SSATLPLSL

-373 SGVTAGIALP
+373 GGLTAGFELP
-383 FGIHTV
+383 FGAHTL
-389 SVGLWHESSD
+389 SFGLWHEDSD
-399 HNLQRNFYN
+399 HNLQRNFYF
-408 LNADSPPNRGF
+408 LNADTPPNRGY
-419 FYRSPDQRVF
+419 FYRSPDVRVF
-429 EQDFDSSTTVW
+429 EQDFDSRTQVW
-440 YLSNRIDL
+440 YLNDRIAL
-448 MDGRFTVDAGFKALD
+448 MDGRFTIDAGFKALD
-463 AGIDAVRRIGTRAQ
+463 AEIEAVNRRGTRAQ
-477 GSIEAKD
+477 GRIEAKD

-495 VAEGFEL
+495 VAPGFEL

-508 NMAAFRAGVAGPF
+508 NMAAFRAGVNGPF
-521 AASQSGFDAIRST
+521 SASQSGFNAIRDT
-534 LRPETSTTLEGGLR
+534 LRPETSTTFEGGLR
-548 YGVDGFQSSLTLYR
+548 YGNEAFQSSLTLYR

-569 LTISQCV
+569 LTISQCA
-576 GILGCPAALANVG
+576 GIVGCPSVLANVG

-602 TLGEGFS
+602 RLGGGFS
-609 VFGSLSWNQS
+609 LFGSLSWNSS
-619 EYAADYLDG
+619 EYASNYLDG
-628 TTLVPTRGKTVVDSP
+628 TTLVPTDGKTVVDTP
-643 ELLANV
+643 EMLANV
-649 ELRYAMDGW
+649 ELRYAV
-658 DARVGAK
+658 DALEARIGMK
-665 YTDERFITFINDSKV
+665 YTDERFITYVNDSRV
-680 DAYWVADAS
+680 PDYWVTDAS
-689 LAYSFGDF
+689 VSYRFGDLGF
-697 GWAKDLKASLNVTNL
+697 AKDLKATLNVTNL
-712 FDESYFASVGTNG
+712 FDEDYFASVGTNG
-725 FVASDPQG
+725 FVARDPQG

-742 PRQFFLTLEAQF
+742 PRQVFLTLEASF